1 MLIPSCEKL
10 VEDHY
15 KYIES
20 VIELTYKTAMAH
32 GYGHGYE
39 DGWIR
44 GYEDA
49 TFNRFRPT
57 TAHQVRSVVK
67 GDGLPSSGVIME

>member
-1 MLIPSCEKL
+1 MEIPNCEKL
-10 VEDHY
+10 VTDHY

-20 VIELTYKTAMAH
+20 VIELMDKTAMAH

-39 DGWIR
+39 DGWQR
-44 GYEDA
+44 GYLDA
-49 TFNRFRPT
+49 TIKRDRPT
-57 TAHQVRSVVK
+57 AAHQVRSVVK